1 MSIGLIGKKIGMTR
15 IFDENG
21 VSVAVTVIDVSDNI
35 FLQKKTDEK
44 DGYSAVQV
52 AYDGQKESR
61 LNKATLGH
69 NKAHGGTPKKKVLE
83 FRVENDSQL
92 PEVAHPGMDLFDEGQ
107 WVDVVGTSKGK
118 GFQGVMRRHN
128 FNGQPQTHG
137 HMMHRRTGGIGA
149 GTDPG
154 RVWKGKEMPGRHGN
168 FRRTVQNLKIVQKR
182 SEDNVIL
189 VSGAVPGARGG
200 YLVIRPS
207 KKKEGPVR
215 DLSAKA
221 AAAAAATVE
230 TTTPEG
236 GAES

>member
-44 DGYSAVQV
+44 DGYSAVQI
-52 AYDGQKESR
+52 AYDAQKDSR
-61 LNKATLGH
+61 LNKATQGH
-69 NKAHGGTPKKKVLE
+69 MKANGGTAKRKVLE

-128 FNGQPQTHG
+128 FSGQPQTHG
-137 HMMHRRTGGIGA
+137 HMMHRRPGGIGA

-154 RVWKGKEMPGRHGN
+154 RVWKGKAMPGRHGN

-200 YLVIRPS
+200 YLVIRPA

-215 DLSAKA
+215 DLSAKSAVA
-221 AAAAAATVE
+221 ASPVE
-230 TTTPEG
+230 VTTEG
-236 GAES
+236 GTES